1 MSSVKYWVSAA
12 EEFPVVPEGD
22 MLRKSINES
31 SEPVVGRLASTTGS
45 QKEHSGVELFSWEH
59 ASPRQARKRDVSRH
73 IWRAW
78 QQPRD
83 MRTGRSL

>member
-1 MSSVKYWVSAA
+1 MVREIGSSRRY
-12 EEFPVVPEGD
+12 
-22 MLRKSINES
+22 
-31 SEPVVGRLASTTGS
+31 EPVPVGLRAMTALVIIREKVIKPLLAAASTTGS
-45 QKEHSGVELFSWEH
+45 QKEHSVVKLFSWEH

-83 MRTGRSL
+83 MRTGRSR